1 MEPTY
6 ARSLDMITSQF
17 NALNPRFIP
26 LTTSTGLP
34 SETDLATMTQVAAC
48 EYTGDSTRYP
58 SRPAL
63 TFSAAAES
71 TFRRVRALATITL
84 PAHTTTPTF
93 VRYAIVCDV
102 PGGASGSATIGNT
115 AGRLAYLSG
124 ASATGLPVTGV
135 ATNEIVIT
143 LAIELG
149 GRSATFS
156 A

>member
-1 MEPTY
+1 MDPTY
-6 ARSLDMITSQF
+6 ARSQDIITQF

-34 SETDLATMTQVAAC
+34 SEHELATMTQVAAC

-93 VRYAIVCDV
+93 VRYAIVCDI

-115 AGRLAYLSG
+115 AGRLAYLTG
-124 ASATGLPVTGV
+124 TAFSAVGV
-135 ATNEIVIT
+135 ATNEMVIT
-143 LAIELG
+143 LAIELA
-149 GRSATFS
+149 GRPATFS